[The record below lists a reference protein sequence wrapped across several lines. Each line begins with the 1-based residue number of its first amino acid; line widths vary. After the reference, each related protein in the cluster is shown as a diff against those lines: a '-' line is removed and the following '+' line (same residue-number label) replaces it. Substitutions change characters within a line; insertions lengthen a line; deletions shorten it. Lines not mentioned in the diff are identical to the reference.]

1 MPTVTGKEEWGH
13 DSWLKPIM
21 FLLLGPACPEIK
33 DLHTFQIGVLL
44 AEEK

>member
-13 DSWLKPIM
+13 DGWLRPIM
-21 FLLLGPACPEIK
+21 VLLLGPASPEIK
-33 DLHTFQIGVLL
+33 DLHTSQIGVLL